1 MSLTLTEESGWAF
14 IYIGRQMSNSY
25 KNYIN
30 KIGRNIGLLLLGDT
44 NSLTLVTGSLGM
56 LTTDT
61 QAPIMTQTSVGANL
75 LQTLQV
81 LTKLVVEHIGQSLG
95 GLAVLDVTPSVKEPI
110 RDLVLP
116 KNKKYFIKDIEKRRN
131 KINLV

>member
-44 NSLTLVTGSLGM
+44 NSLTLVTGGLGM

-61 QAPIMTQTSVGANL
+61 QAPIMTQTSVGADL